1 MNRKPIIATVA
12 AGLLIA
18 GLPSAVAAAAP
29 EGASCTQWGFNGAT
43 SLGVPGGFISFYA
56 TGPSIQPLVPAQLV
70 GPGDGNDPVVI
81 PSEVTGGI
89 SGDQIA
95 LTFMS
100 SGNSRAQMQG
110 HIGPDG
116 SAQGTGD
123 GGNWHTNSPLK
134 CMTTAGSG
142 KRSA

>member
-56 TGPSIQPLVPAQLV
+56 TGPSPTP
-70 GPGDGNDPVVI
+70 GPGSVSRTRRRKRPGSDP
-81 PSEVTGGI
+81 
-89 SGDQIA
+89 
-95 LTFMS
+95 
-100 SGNSRAQMQG
+100 
-110 HIGPDG
+110 
-116 SAQGTGD
+116 
-123 GGNWHTNSPLK
+123 
-134 CMTTAGSG
+134 
-142 KRSA
+142 KRSDGRHLGRPDRTHVHVVRE